1 MSMRNQLAAS
11 LLVVALSASDP
22 VAAASADAGTA
33 ATAVPASCLAE
44 EAAAEQG
51 EEAKVKAKVEATRA
65 TLETPPEHLPPES
78 RLWRS
83 VADDA
88 AEKGE
93 QEKEKKEQ
101 EKSTQQGKGGGPPAG
116 FQSFTFGEMRS
127 NIEKAMGSLNR
138 DEIKAKAMAM
148 GQRVGGAIK
157 GKKAPVG
164 GVGNKVDPIT
174 GLPIFRE

>member
-11 LLVVALSASDP
+11 LLVVALSAS
-22 VAAASADAGTA
+22 VAAASADAGA

-88 AEKGE
+88 AEKG
-93 QEKEKKEQ
+93 
-101 EKSTQQGKGGGPPAG
+101 KGGGPPAG

-164 GVGNKVDPIT
+164 GAGNKVDPIT
-174 GLPIFRE
+174 GLPIFRK

>member
-11 LLVVALSASDP
+11 LLVVALSAS
-22 VAAASADAGTA
+22 VAAASADAGA

-88 AEKGE
+88 AEKG
-93 QEKEKKEQ
+93 
-101 EKSTQQGKGGGPPAG
+101 KGGGPPAG

-164 GVGNKVDPIT
+164 GAGGDSKVSYSET
-174 GLPIFRE
+174 RTS